1 MFLKLSVGNNKFRW
15 NMKKQEFQVSGMT
28 CSACQARV
36 LKAVESLEGSKNV
49 NVNLLTGKLVV
60 MFDEQKITPKDIL
73 RAVENVGYKIETIDE
88 EDESA
93 IKWKMIKENQKK
105 ELQSMKV
112 RLIVSILILLPLLY
126 LSMGAMIGLKF
137 PMLLMQNSNAIWLVI
152 IQFVLTTIIAIINR
166 KFFINGFK
174 ALIKRSPNMDSL
186 VAIGSSSA
194 YVYGLV
200 VGIMLAVAHF
210 NGDFVKVHQLV
221 HNLYFES
228 SATILTLVT
237 LGKFIETIS
246 KNKTTSS
253 IEALVKMS
261 PKTAWVLKDG
271 KEVLVS
277 ARSIEVG
284 DIVIVKTGDIVA
296 VDGEIVEG
304 EGLLNQSSITGE
316 SLPVKRT
323 VGETVIS
330 SSVCENGSFK
340 MVAKKVGQDTVFA
353 GIIQLVDEAS
363 SSKAPI
369 SKVADRVSGIFVPI
383 VIGLSVLTFAIWMIV
398 LKDFSTALS
407 NAISVLVIS
416 CPCAL
421 GLATPVAVMV
431 GTGQAYR
438 YGVLIKS
445 AEKLELLNKVTTV
458 VFDKTGTLTVGSP
471 KVTDHVVLDESFD
484 KNKIGDIVF
493 SIESGSNHALAFAL
507 KNAFLSKKV
516 QKIDDFYEF
525 SGKGVSGKIKNSI
538 YYIGNI
544 LLAQEFLKDK
554 NEIEKLKLY
563 FDDFSNEGKTPVAL
577 FDENHAISVF
587 AIMDEIRE
595 DSKFAIEILKSLGI
609 KVVMLSGD
617 NKKTASCVAKNLG
630 IENCF
635 AEIMPSE
642 KDKQILKLQKDGEKV
657 VMVGDGINDSPAL
670 TRSDVGIAISSGT
683 DIALGSADIVL
694 TTNSIVSVV
703 HAYLISGAV
712 MNNVKMNLFWAF
724 FYNAISIPIA
734 MGVLSFVGVVLSPMI
749 ASFAMSFSSVCVCVN
764 ALRLRWF
771 NPNKKLQ
778 KISKNNKNI
787 IKNCENNEK
796 FAKKEKIMKVKIIV
810 GGMMCSNCER
820 HVVQALEKVDGV
832 IDVKV
837 DLNSGEV
844 ELNTKQGL
852 DVSVLSKA
860 VEDAGY
866 RVLKIN

>member
-1 MFLKLSVGNNKFRW
+1 
-15 NMKKQEFQVSGMT
+15 MKKQEFQVSGMT